1 MAGVIDALKLPSPL
15 EVKRAV
21 MTAPVEQRR
30 QADTAGFTL
39 NTSLTHQMLQAKAQ
53 GLLAT
58 RLCTMEITVWLTGNS
73 LPHLSPV
80 KLFILLGSLPHY
92 QLKRISVIS
101 DKRLGKQY
109 SIAVFA
115 ECTYLST
122 IV

>member
-1 MAGVIDALKLPSPL
+1 MAGVIEALKLPSPL

-21 MTAPVEQRR
+21 MAAPVEQRR

-39 NTSLTHQMLQAKAQ
+39 NTSLTHQMLQVKAQ